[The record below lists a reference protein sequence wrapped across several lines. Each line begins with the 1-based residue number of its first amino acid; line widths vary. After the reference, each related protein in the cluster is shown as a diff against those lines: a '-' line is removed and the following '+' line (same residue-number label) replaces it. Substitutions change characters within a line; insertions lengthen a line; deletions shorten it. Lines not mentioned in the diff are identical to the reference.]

1 MEKRCTFCGKELGF
15 LERDVLGCGGTD
27 QPCCKSCHKKMV
39 PLSMVERCQRALQTG
54 RAVDWRTMQGFL
66 EQHQQGEETAK
77 RQAEQH
83 KQQRRT
89 GKNCLRCGAP
99 MLSVGKQ
106 TFKLGEETFFFS
118 DWNRLFS
125 GSLDLEMEVCK
136 QCRKVEFF
144 LPEGVSL
151 NLNER

>member
-27 QPCCKSCHKKMV
+27 QPCCKSCHKKIGS
-39 PLSMVERCQRALQTG
+39 LSIVERCQRALQTG

-77 RQAEQH
+77 RQAEQR

-89 GKNCLRCGAP
+89 GKAVCAVVPLCSPWENRPLSWGRRLSFSATGTASFLAP
-99 MLSVGKQ
+99 SIWKWKCVN
-106 TFKLGEETFFFS
+106 S
-118 DWNRLFS
+118 AR
-125 GSLDLEMEVCK
+125 
-136 QCRKVEFF
+136 R
-144 LPEGVSL
+144 
-151 NLNER
+151 